1 MLNGYSSVINAVVFS
16 PDRQLVASVSYDSTV
31 RLWEA
36 ATRPC
41 RSTLNSHSDD
51 ITAVAL
57 SPDRQLVAS
66 ASGDKTVWLWEA
78 ATGMCRSMLQG
89 HAYYVW
95 ALAFSPDG
103 QLVASASGD
112 KTVWLWDTATGTC
125 RSKLESPSGFITYID
140 FSLDGQVLHTNEGD
154 IPLPHTPVVTSLS
167 RLQPQSYIVVQNQ
180 WILRNQQRA
189 LWLPPEYR
197 STSTAVC
204 EDIACLGLTSGRVV
218 LLRIF

>member
-1 MLNGYSSVINAVVFS
+1 MCSS
-16 PDRQLVASVSYDSTV
+16 DL
-31 RLWEA
+31 
-36 ATRPC
+36 
-41 RSTLNSHSDD
+41 
-51 ITAVAL
+51 
-57 SPDRQLVAS
+57 
-66 ASGDKTVWLWEA
+66 LWEA
-78 ATGMCRSMLQG
+78 ATGMCRSTLQG

-154 IPLPHTPVVTSLS
+154 IPLPYTPVVTSLS

-180 WILRNQQRA
+180 
-189 LWLPPEYR
+189 
-197 STSTAVC
+197 
-204 EDIACLGLTSGRVV
+204 
-218 LLRIF
+218 

>member
-1 MLNGYSSVINAVVFS
+1 MLNGYSSVINVVAFS
-16 PDRQLVASVSYDSTV
+16 PDRQLVASVSCDRTV

-41 RSTLNSHSDD
+41 RSTLDSQPDD
-51 ITAVAL
+51 ITAVAF

-66 ASGDKTVWLWEA
+66 ASGDKTVRLWEA
-78 ATGMCRSMLQG
+78 ATGMCRSTLQG
-89 HAYYVW
+89 HTYYVW

-112 KTVWLWDTATGTC
+112 KTVWLWETATGTC

-167 RLQPQSYIVVQNQ
+167 RLQPQSYIVVQDQ
-180 WILRNQQRA
+180 WILRNQQRT

-197 STSTAVC
+197 SMSTAVC
-204 EDIACLGLTSGRVV
+204 EDIACLGLISGRVV
-218 LLRIF
+218 LLRIS